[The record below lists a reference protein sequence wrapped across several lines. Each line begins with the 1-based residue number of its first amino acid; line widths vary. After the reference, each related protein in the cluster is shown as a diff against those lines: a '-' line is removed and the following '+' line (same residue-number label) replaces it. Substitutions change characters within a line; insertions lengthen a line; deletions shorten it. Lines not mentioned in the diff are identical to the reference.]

1 MAEIQLT
8 LTQIQTNLQTITNNQ
23 QILIKHIN
31 FQYTGAN
38 VIDISQGV
46 LTIGTA
52 NFLGKISL
60 AQFPNLISIVF
71 EGSNNL
77 NFAHFESIDISE
89 NTNLARIMS
98 RRQANNANLSCYP
111 WQISAPSHG
120 KKNKFLKDQTAIP
133 YCLVEDKKAEQLQVE
148 VEKLSQTLI
157 EKSQQI
163 EDLKKKTEQTPT
175 LEQFQELNNK
185 ANIPSQ
191 NQY

>member
-23 QILIKHIN
+23 QIL
-31 FQYTGAN
+31 
-38 VIDISQGV
+38 S
-46 LTIGTA
+46 
-52 NFLGKISL
+52 KISL

-111 WQISAPSHG
+111 WQISAPSH
-120 KKNKFLKDQTAIP
+120 DQTAIP

-185 ANIPSQ
+185 VIDYH
-191 NQY
+191 QYKFCNHLVDFGYFCKKKLNFLDLDNKSFQHY